1 MSTERKQNRSKTKV
15 KKVKVNEQM
24 IKDLD
29 PRKAE
34 QVKGG
39 IPGSVRPGS
48 PLQAPK

>member
-1 MSTERKQNRSKTKV
+1 MRTERKQNRSKARV

-29 PRKAE
+29 TRKAE

-39 IPGSVRPGS
+39 IPVAVRPGS
-48 PLQAPK
+48 PFQAPK